1 MNFFDS
7 AYEEGIPPWD
17 IGRPQKELIRLVEDG
32 EINGRVLDTGC
43 GTGENALYLA
53 NLGFETWGIDAAP
66 SAIQKANEKA
76 KKRGITVNFLVS
88 DALKLQLLQNKF
100 DTIIDC
106 GLFHVFSDEERPI
119 FAASLSSALYPGGKY
134 FMLCFSEHEPG
145 SYGPRRVTQ
154 AEIRAVFNK
163 GWKINYIRTAE
174 FETKFGVEGVKAWLS
189 SITRL

>member
-1 MNFFDS
+1 M
-7 AYEEGIPPWD
+7 
-17 IGRPQKELIRLVEDG
+17 
-32 EINGRVLDTGC
+32 
-43 GTGENALYLA
+43 
-53 NLGFETWGIDAAP
+53 DAVP
-66 SAIQKANEKA
+66 SAIKKAKEKA

-119 FAASLSSALYPGGKY
+119 YSASLSSALYPGGKY
-134 FMLCFSEHEPG
+134 LMLCFSEHEPG

-154 AEIRAVFNK
+154 AEIRATFGK
-163 GWKINYIRTAE
+163 GWKINYIREAKL
-174 FETKFGVEGVKAWLS
+174 ETTFSAEGVKAWLS